1 MYFVYLINSL
11 CKILC
16 GLGLIYINST
26 HIYLPIFSG
35 VFSFPLKPWHQ
46 KHMHLLSLEGLI
58 LLLKCFI
65 NIFITKNSQ
74 NLKLIVDSAF
84 PRTFEILQDSTRVS
98 LFLPCIWKC
107 WIILLPLKQ
116 KLFYYALLYL
126 DAIVLWDLCGRG
138 LTALLNDHE
147 SSPVRDWEPT
157 WGWYSY
163 VRWLLWIHLVHW
175 TVQC

>member
-1 MYFVYLINSL
+1 MINSL

-26 HIYLPIFSG
+26 HIYLPISSG

-46 KHMHLLSLEGLI
+46 KHMHLISVEGLI

-74 NLKLIVDSAF
+74 NLNLIVDSAF
-84 PRTFEILQDSTRVS
+84 PRTLE
-98 LFLPCIWKC
+98 
-107 WIILLPLKQ
+107 
-116 KLFYYALLYL
+116 LFYYALLYL

-138 LTALLNDHE
+138 LTALLNDLE

-163 VRWLLWIHLVHW
+163 VRWLLWIHLVYW